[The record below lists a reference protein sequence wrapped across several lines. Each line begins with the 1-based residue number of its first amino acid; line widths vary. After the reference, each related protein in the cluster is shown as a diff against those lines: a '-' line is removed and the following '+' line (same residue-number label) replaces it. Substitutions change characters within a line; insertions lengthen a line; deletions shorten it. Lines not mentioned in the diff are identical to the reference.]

1 MVHNVA
7 YALLTVQLRE
17 LKYGKQIQRKYI
29 HITSLSLSTYHTNI
43 CLLQTHSILC
53 SVEKEGESKLIS
65 IFCIVQKVKN
75 IRVFIWKGSKNR
87 IRPQLF
93 VALLRFILQVEKMKS
108 FSFLLGK
115 YF

>member
-1 MVHNVA
+1 MENRSRENTYILPPYLFPLTTQIFA
-7 YALLTVQLRE
+7 Y
-17 LKYGKQIQRKYI
+17 LK
-29 HITSLSLSTYHTNI
+29 HIY
-43 CLLQTHSILC
+43 SILC

-75 IRVFIWKGSKNR
+75 IRVFIWKERKNR

-108 FSFLLGK
+108 LSFLLGK